1 MSNDSDLVGVRHAAR
16 AREFARV
23 RLDKLGQI
31 DRVGPEHPDF
41 APAEPANHTSDAPNA
56 EPADAAIDF
65 AAHGPVVDRM
75 RAAFFGR
82 S

>member
-1 MSNDSDLVGVRHAAR
+1 MPNDFDLVGVRHAAR
-16 AREFARV
+16 ARQLARV
-23 RLDKLGQI
+23 RLL

-41 APAEPANHTSDAPNA
+41 ASPEPPADVPGA
-56 EPADAAIDF
+56 ESADAAVDF
-65 AAHGPVVDRM
+65 ASLGPVVDRM

>member
-1 MSNDSDLVGVRHAAR
+1 MRNDFNIVGVRQAAR
-16 AREFARV
+16 ARELARV
-23 RLDKLGQI
+23 RLGKLGDI

-41 APAEPANHTSDAPNA
+41 TAPEPPLAVPAA
-56 EPADAAIDF
+56 EPADASIDF
-65 AAHGPVVDRM
+65 ASLGPVVERM